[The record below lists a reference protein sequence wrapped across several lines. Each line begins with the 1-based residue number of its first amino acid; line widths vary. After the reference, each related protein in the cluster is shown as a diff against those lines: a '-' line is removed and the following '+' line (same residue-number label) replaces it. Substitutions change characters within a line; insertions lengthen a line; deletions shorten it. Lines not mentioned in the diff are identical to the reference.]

1 MDGWDDDYCYECR
14 DYGDDYYYNE
24 DGELVCRCEGCHY
37 NESNRDNA
45 WDWQEVAIDEEN
57 MDEETIQKK
66 LGRHFGIDYRYVVV
80 PNILMY
86 GNGGMYEADFI
97 YINKKNFLTEV
108 EIKIS
113 FNDFK
118 ADFNKKVFHNSKH
131 VRSFYYA
138 LPWEMWKSHSEYIT
152 QKAKEVGAGVIV
164 VSDSLCVTVRP
175 KLRDVQPLT
184 DGELKDYMR
193 IGCLKW
199 CR

>member
-1 MDGWDDDYCYECR
+1 
-14 DYGDDYYYNE
+14 
-24 DGELVCRCEGCHY
+24 
-37 NESNRDNA
+37 
-45 WDWQEVAIDEEN
+45 
-57 MDEETIQKK
+57 MDEKTIQKK
-66 LGRHFGIDYRYVVV
+66 LGRHFGIDCSYVVV
-80 PNILMY
+80 PNVLMY

-113 FNDFK
+113 FDDFK
-118 ADFNKKVFHNSKH
+118 ADFNKKIFHNSKH

-138 LPWEMWKSHSEYIT
+138 VPWEMWKSHGEYIT
-152 QKAKEVGAGVIV
+152 QKAKEVGAGVIG
-164 VSDSLCVTVRP
+164 VSDSVNVAVRP

-184 DGELKDYMR
+184 DSELKDYMR

>member
-1 MDGWDDDYCYECR
+1 MWCASSL
-14 DYGDDYYYNE
+14 NT
-24 DGELVCRCEGCHY
+24 
-37 NESNRDNA
+37 
-45 WDWQEVAIDEEN
+45 Q
-57 MDEETIQKK
+57 
-66 LGRHFGIDYRYVVV
+66 
-80 PNILMY
+80 
-86 GNGGMYEADFI
+86 
-97 YINKKNFLTEV
+97 
-108 EIKIS
+108 IS

-199 CR
+199 CRKEE